1 MGVCAEAAGPLSE
14 RSTRPVPDPSG
25 NPDSITEEPN
35 GLPPDPS
42 DGLPPQSPAG
52 GPHEPPNRRRRWR
65 QVVIL
70 AIAAVAAVIVL
81 RGKLPTVG
89 ELVQAIRAALGRA
102 GGEGPRGGE
111 ILPGRP
117 APPPRRG
124 WLPAWPPSTSRWPCS
139 PANSRRCFAGWAYP
153 PASGP
158 LSPSPTAGRPS
169 RSACRPARR

>member
-89 ELVQAIRAALGRA
+89 ELVQAIRAAD
-102 GGEGPRGGE
+102 PRGG
-111 ILPGRP
+111 
-117 APPPRRG
+117 
-124 WLPAWPPSTSRWPCS
+124 LPACPPSTSRWPCS

-158 LSPSPTAGRPS
+158 
-169 RSACRPARR
+169 